1 MRAIQ
6 LKLKPEEIQELGA
19 LYEATKDIKLKLRLQ
34 AVLLSA
40 AQNMKAWEIAR
51 IVRKSERTV
60 QRWLKSYQRQGIA
73 GLSDAPRSG
82 APRRISDQYRRRA
95 IELARQ
101 RPRSLGLDFS
111 IWFLSSLTDQLEAE
125 LGERYSTES
134 VRLILKEA
142 EITFSR
148 PQHQVSSPDPEYEVK
163 KRR

>member
-6 LKLKPEEIQELGA
+6 LKIKPEEIQELA
-19 LYEATKDIKLKLRLQ
+19 SLYEETKDVKLKLRLQ

-40 AQNMKAWEIAR
+40 EQNMKAGEIAG
-51 IVRKSERTV
+51 IVRKAERTV
-60 QRWLKSYQRQGIA
+60 QRWLKSYQQQGIA

-111 IWFLSSLTDQLEAE
+111 IWFLSSLADQLEAE

-142 EITFSR
+142 EIIFSR
-148 PQHQVSSPDPEYEVK
+148 PQHQVSSPDPAYEVK

>member
-6 LKLKPEEIQELGA
+6 LNLNPEEIQELDKQ
-19 LYEATKDIKLKLRLQ
+19 YEETKDVRLKLRLQ
-34 AVLLSA
+34 AVLLCTE
-40 AQNMKAWEIAR
+40 QNMKAREIAQ
-51 IVRKSERTV
+51 IVRKGERTV
-60 QRWLKSYQRQGIA
+60 QRWLRDYQQAGIE
-73 GLSDAPRSG
+73 GLPDAPRSG
-82 APRRISDQYRRRA
+82 APVRISEQYRKRA

-111 IWFLSSLTDQLEAE
+111 IWFLHSLADQLEVE
-125 LGERYSTES
+125 LGERYSIES

-148 PQHQVSSPDPEYEVK
+148 PQHQVSSPDPAYELK

>member
-1 MRAIQ
+1 MRTIK
-6 LKLKPEEIQELGA
+6 LNLKPEEIQELA
-19 LYEATKDIKLKLRLQ
+19 KQYEETQDIRLKPRLQ
-34 AVLLSA
+34 TVLLCA
-40 AQNMKAWEIAR
+40 EQNMKAKEIAQ

-60 QRWLKSYQRQGIA
+60 QRWLKSYQQAGIE
-73 GLSDAPRSG
+73 GLPDAPRSG
-82 APRRISDQYRRRA
+82 APTQISQQYRKRA

-111 IWFLSSLTDQLEAE
+111 IWFLHSLVDQLEAE

-134 VRLILKEA
+134 VRLILKQA

-148 PQHQVSSPDPEYEVK
+148 PQHQVTSPDPAYELK